1 MKQSHG
7 IYMLDLNLLLDLLT
21 SKQKKKKKKIAV
33 QIGVLGIDA
42 SIHTF

>member
-1 MKQSHG
+1 
-7 IYMLDLNLLLDLLT
+7 MLDLNLLLDLLT
-21 SKQKKKKKKIAV
+21 SKQKKKKKKKIAE

>member
-21 SKQKKKKKKIAV
+21 SKQKKKKIAE